1 LQGNST
7 SNGLPTEGPAGEAA
21 GSADDRNVPNPSEQE
36 QERQVSWQRKKGEIE
51 DGQKNIINTHYFNSV
66 TTAKLVQVGL
76 DQVRIG
82 PPRAPARDMA
92 SAQGKAVE

>member
-1 LQGNST
+1 M
-7 SNGLPTEGPAGEAA
+7 
-21 GSADDRNVPNPSEQE
+21 
-36 QERQVSWQRKKGEIE
+36 SWQRKRGEIE
-51 DGQKNIINTHYFNSV
+51 DGQKNIINTHYSNSV

-92 SAQGKAVE
+92 SALGKAVEWKVPFGFGGEAAKYGKQNST